1 MIRQLLKVEL
11 ILIQISSALEVV
23 FVGWTTG
30 IENVVKNRFVSHYHP
45 KKKTTPKPKTQ
56 PSYKED
62 RVWSLSATDP
72 LKDDL

>member
-45 KKKTTPKPKTQ
+45 KKKPPQNPKPSPAIKKT
-56 PSYKED
+56 ECGH
-62 RVWSLSATDP
+62 
-72 LKDDL
+72 